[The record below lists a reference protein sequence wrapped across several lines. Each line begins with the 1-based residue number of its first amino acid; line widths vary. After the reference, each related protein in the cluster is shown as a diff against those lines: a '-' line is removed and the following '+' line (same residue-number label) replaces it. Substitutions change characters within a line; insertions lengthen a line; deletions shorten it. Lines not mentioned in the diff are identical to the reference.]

1 VSVMLEKILMVDDE
15 GSILAGYER
24 IFRSEFQID
33 TATGGLAAL
42 AALQTTGPYAVA
54 VSDMRMPEMDGAR
67 LLAKIRL
74 LAPETV
80 RIMLTGNADIQT
92 AVRAVNEGNIF
103 RFLTKPCDKETL
115 GKALTAGLAQYR
127 LLTVEKDLLE
137 NTLQGSIQVLTEM
150 LALVNPAAFGR
161 ALRIRRYMHH
171 VAERMALASPW
182 RFDAAAMMSQLGCV
196 TLHPDT
202 IEAVN
207 SGLPLPPGEQA
218 RFDAHPGVAR
228 DLLSKI
234 PRLEPVAWMIAHQND
249 PAPALGDPAILEPA
263 DVQLGA
269 NILRA
274 TLTFDGMV
282 RKGMPKR
289 EAANRL
295 SREYKGFDP
304 RILGSLLEV
313 EVEVESTKTPV
324 CVCNIDELVPMAM
337 ILEQEVRTKTGILL
351 VAKGQEVTVALIA
364 RLKSF
369 QEYET
374 IGRTVTVSSMVN
386 QPVIAS
392 A

>member
-1 VSVMLEKILMVDDE
+1 MLEKILMVDDE
-15 GSILAGYER
+15 NSILDGYQR
-24 IFRSEFQID
+24 LFRNEFQID
-33 TATGGLAAL
+33 TAAGGGAAL
-42 AALQTTGPYAVA
+42 ALLQANGPYAVA
-54 VSDMRMPEMDGAR
+54 VSDMRMPGMDGAR
-67 LLAKIRL
+67 LLAKIKL

-80 RIMLTGNADIQT
+80 RIMLTGNGDIQS
-92 AVRAVNEGNIF
+92 AVSAVNEGSIF

-137 NTLQGSIQVLTEM
+137 YTLQGCIQVLTEM

-202 IEAVN
+202 LEAVN

-218 RFDAHPGVAR
+218 RYDAHPGVAR
-228 DLLSKI
+228 DLLAKI

-269 NILRA
+269 NILRT
-274 TLTFDGMV
+274 TLEFDNMV
-282 RKGMPKR
+282 GKGMPKR

-295 SREYKGFDP
+295 SREHKSFDP

-313 EVEVESTKTPV
+313 EVDVEKAKSSV
-324 CVCNIDELVPMAM
+324 CVCNIDELVPSGM
-337 ILEQEVRTKTGILL
+337 ILDQELRTKAGLLL
-351 VAKGQEVTVALIA
+351 VAKGQEVTAALIV

-369 QEYET
+369 QEYGT
-374 IGRTVTVSSMVN
+374 IGSTVTVSAGVSLRLL
-386 QPVIAS
+386 AG

>member
-1 VSVMLEKILMVDDE
+1 
-15 GSILAGYER
+15 
-24 IFRSEFQID
+24 
-33 TATGGLAAL
+33 
-42 AALQTTGPYAVA
+42 
-54 VSDMRMPEMDGAR
+54 
-67 LLAKIRL
+67 
-74 LAPETV
+74 
-80 RIMLTGNADIQT
+80 
-92 AVRAVNEGNIF
+92 
-103 RFLTKPCDKETL
+103 
-115 GKALTAGLAQYR
+115 
-127 LLTVEKDLLE
+127 
-137 NTLQGSIQVLTEM
+137 
-150 LALVNPAAFGR
+150 
-161 ALRIRRYMHH
+161 MHH

-274 TLTFDGMV
+274 TLTFDAMV
-282 RKGMPKR
+282 SKGMPKR

-295 SREYKGFDP
+295 SREHKGFDP

-313 EVEVESTKTPV
+313 EVDVEKTKASV
-324 CVCNIDELVPMAM
+324 CICNIDELVPMGM
-337 ILEQEVRTKTGILL
+337 ILEQELRTKAGILL
-351 VAKGQEVTVALIA
+351 VAKGQEVTAALIV

-374 IGRTVTVSSMVN
+374 IGRTVVVSSTAN
-386 QPVIAS
+386 QPMVTS
-392 A
+392 S